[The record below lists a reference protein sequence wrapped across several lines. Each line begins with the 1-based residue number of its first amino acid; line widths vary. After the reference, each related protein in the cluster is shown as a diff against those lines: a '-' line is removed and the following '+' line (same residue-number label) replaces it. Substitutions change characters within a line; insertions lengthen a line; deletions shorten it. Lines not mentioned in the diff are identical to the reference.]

1 MGWSEREHVL
11 SHFMDFILYS
21 YSKASP
27 EFPQKNWW
35 NWWELALPHHEKSE
49 NKYRQLFSFTL
60 CIALFHLWKGSITPV
75 LQFKLETLEC
85 LLVLFLWLFGLELFL
100 FLCSAKWMALG
111 AVAPETRQQNTWRVS
126 KGRDISHY
134 ITEIQIWVFQNTV
147 NMCWEQPAEVLTS
160 LLKRHCFSI
169 KYENGMSLISAFIIA
184 L

>member
-11 SHFMDFILYS
+11 SHFMAFMLYS

-27 EFPQKNWW
+27 EIQQKPVR
-35 NWWELALPHHEKSE
+35 LVRASPTSSRKKSE
-49 NKYRQLFSFTL
+49 NKHGQLFSFTV
-60 CIALFHLWKGSITPV
+60 CIALLHLWKGSITPV
-75 LQFKLETLEC
+75 LQFKLQTLEC

-111 AVAPETRQQNTWRVS
+111 AVAPETRQQNTRRVS

-147 NMCWEQPAEVLTS
+147 NMCWEQPAEMLTS